1 MGVEHVDREQHL
13 LAALLQDNGWT
24 GVGYLR
30 RLAARHKAL
39 GYGAISEDKK
49 RIYRWI
55 HQGVVPEWTAQL
67 TMADLHGV
75 PVEELHA
82 RPWPKWLLCAAG
94 HDDRPLLDPAW
105 TPAATNTILTSM
117 AGGTMDRRDFLI
129 VTALGAVT
137 AQWATAPPATAAGTG
152 RRVGTHLA
160 DLHDQRLSAL
170 RLLDDQVG
178 SGQVYQAA
186 KSELRMITE
195 TLTRCSYPQE
205 VGRRLYAAAAEASR
219 ICGWTAYDSGFHAEA
234 ERHYVT
240 ALRAAAS
247 AGDRVVGV
255 NTLAFWAI
263 QRYSTGDPQGA
274 QHLIA
279 AALEA
284 APSIG
289 SPRMTAMLQAR
300 SARAYA
306 KAGDRLASQ
315 RAAGAAFDAYDRID
329 AGSAEPA
336 CTYWVNRGELHQ
348 LAGSSAL
355 NLDDPAQALAHFRAA
370 TTATASDSYDGTAFP
385 RGAAIYLAREA
396 EAELALNDIDAA
408 VNTAHRAV
416 EHMGGVTSAR
426 GTSTLKD
433 LRTQLSARRTIPAVR
448 DFLAATA

>member
-1 MGVEHVDREQHL
+1 MDREQHP

-39 GYGAISEDKK
+39 GYGAISADKK
-49 RIYRWI
+49 RIYRWLNS
-55 HQGVVPEWTAQL
+55 GVVPEWTAQL
-67 TMADLHGV
+67 TMADLHGI
-75 PVEELHA
+75 PVEMLHE
-82 RPWPKWLLCAAG
+82 RPWPQWLACVG
-94 HDDRPLLDPAW
+94 HDDRLLLDPAW
-105 TPAATNTILTSM
+105 TPADTNTILTSM

-129 VTALGAVT
+129 VSALGAVT
-137 AQWATAPPATAAGTG
+137 AQWATALPATAAGAG
-152 RRVGTHLA
+152 QRVGAELA
-160 DLHDQRLSAL
+160 DLHDERLGAL
-170 RLLDDQVG
+170 RRLDDQVG
-178 SGQVYQAA
+178 SGEVYQAA
-186 KSELRMITE
+186 KTELRMITK
-195 TLTRCSYPQE
+195 TLNHRSYTEE

-219 ICGWTAYDSGFHAEA
+219 ICGWTAYDSGFHADA

-247 AGDRVVGV
+247 AGDRIIGA

-263 QRYSTGDPQGA
+263 QRYSTGDPHGA
-274 QHLIA
+274 QHLVET
-279 AALEA
+279 ALGA
-284 APSIG
+284 APAIG
-289 SPRMTAMLQAR
+289 SPRMTAMLHAR

-306 KAGDRLASQ
+306 RAGDRRSSE

-329 AGSAEPA
+329 NSSAEPD

-355 NLDDPAQALAHFRAA
+355 NLANPGQALTHFRAA
-370 TTATASDSYDGTAFP
+370 GAAQNSDAYDGAAFP

-396 EAELALNDIDAA
+396 EAELALGDVDAA
-408 VNTAHRAV
+408 LHSAHQAV

-433 LRTQLSARRTIPAVR
+433 LRAQLSTRRTIPAVR